1 MLQKMPFTWAHPSCK
16 WLAGREQE
24 KDQQQEGGG
33 AHPLGWGTGIPW
45 LPAKNFVP
53 FEPFFKE
60 IKEIYKTSNVQKAR
74 LRSASGVPKWETGG
88 AIWILSVQQADC
100 TMKHVS
106 GKLSWVLD
114 LMMLVDPF
122 QLKIFYAFMG
132 TGFCFAAITLLLSV
146 AMAAPC
152 CCQALWGGCG
162 PVECCLPHGTCE
174 HQTRPTVCTEVC
186 ANFHHTTS
194 QLGPPQTVLYSP
206 KFTKANIQRESWYH
220 YMQLDTH
227 GREKPLHHK
236 RKAGHT
242 TAPGKLTFVCSFII
256 WNAQS
261 YLPEMFLFTWL
272 PPHVDQG

>member
-162 PVECCLPHGTCE
+162 PVECCSPHGTCE

-186 ANFHHTTS
+186 AFTT
-194 QLGPPQTVLYSP
+194 PCH
-206 KFTKANIQRESWYH
+206 N
-220 YMQLDTH
+220 
-227 GREKPLHHK
+227 
-236 RKAGHT
+236 
-242 TAPGKLTFVCSFII
+242 
-256 WNAQS
+256 
-261 YLPEMFLFTWL
+261 
-272 PPHVDQG
+272 